1 MLFVITLVLRFKA
14 MEDLIIHLEEVIYL
28 SELEL
33 EVDQCGSASISNA
46 IVSTT
51 LTKNS
56 TARDVTQ
63 PLFY

>member
-1 MLFVITLVLRFKA
+1 